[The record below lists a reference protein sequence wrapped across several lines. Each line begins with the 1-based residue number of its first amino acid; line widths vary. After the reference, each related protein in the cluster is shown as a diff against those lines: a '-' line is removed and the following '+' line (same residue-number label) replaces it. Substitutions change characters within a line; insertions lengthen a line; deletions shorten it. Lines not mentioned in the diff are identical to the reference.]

1 MEFEIILQFIESI
14 IKNGIENNF
23 EETTIEIDIVMFND
37 YLLDRKLID
46 KFNLSR
52 INKILENLSEVIKR
66 FEESKNANLLSD
78 IKDLETT
85 NKIIKTDN

>member
-23 EETTIEIDIVMFND
+23 DETTIEIDIVMFND

>member
-23 EETTIEIDIVMFND
+23 DETTIEIDIVMFND

-66 FEESKNANLLSD
+66 FEKSKNANLLSD
-78 IKDLETT
+78 IKDLDTT

>member
-23 EETTIEIDIVMFND
+23 DETTIEIDIVMFND

-85 NKIIKTDN
+85 NKIIKTEN

>member
-23 EETTIEIDIVMFND
+23 DETTIEIDIVMFND

-52 INKILENLSEVIKR
+52 INKILENLSEVIKK

-85 NKIIKTDN
+85 NKIIKTEN